1 MSKQGKKIEDIDQLL
16 AMAGSNLSILE
27 EEVDIKVQKEYF
39 EMVNLLS
46 KRTENY
52 QKTSKQYLENIN
64 DLYDDT
70 IDPEI
75 KKKMLVVLATLDDV
89 SVYRAIENFSK
100 QDTPLKKWAIIALQQ
115 SRMLLQSTLLDD
127 PGVFI
132 STGLGGQGLLLRYFC
147 VFFYRVPGDLPS
159 FQQNTLK
166 NEAETAINNAQGCI
180 ESTEFKGNYAVMLLL
195 LPLKTELQPLFAG
208 IIDECNQYGNFLHE
222 NMIITNV
229 KKFPVFNHHGSC
241 HAIFRF
247 ENVRKLVRNFF
258 YYFEN
263 LFGFFHIKQ
272 TTLSLISNNGIHFSL
287 IPFPVAILP
296 NKVNHF
302 SWFEHCQR
310 SSF

>member
-166 NEAETAINNAQGCI
+166 NEAETATSGPDI
-180 ESTEFKGNYAVMLLL
+180 ETPS
-195 LPLKTELQPLFAG
+195 
-208 IIDECNQYGNFLHE
+208 
-222 NMIITNV
+222 
-229 KKFPVFNHHGSC
+229 
-241 HAIFRF
+241 
-247 ENVRKLVRNFF
+247 
-258 YYFEN
+258 
-263 LFGFFHIKQ
+263 
-272 TTLSLISNNGIHFSL
+272 
-287 IPFPVAILP
+287 AILMEAATGQVIYEKDSSKQLAP
-296 NKVNHF
+296 ASITKIMTLILI
-302 SWFEHCQR
+302 FEALESGQIKMEDPVTVSEYAASMGGSQVFLEEGEIQSVRTMIKCIAVA
-310 SSF
+310 SANDACVAL